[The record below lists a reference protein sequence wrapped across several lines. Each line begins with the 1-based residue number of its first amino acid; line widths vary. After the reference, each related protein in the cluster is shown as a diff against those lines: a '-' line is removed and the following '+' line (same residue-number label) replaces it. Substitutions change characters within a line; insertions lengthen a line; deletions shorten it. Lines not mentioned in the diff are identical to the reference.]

1 MRRENHLFYKK
12 ENTYTIKSKSIEI
25 ITYFAIIIYIV
36 KMEIIDLL
44 SILLIEIVIGVII
57 MNEKSRKYF
66 RIIMAILWIV
76 VGGVFAFTANFIN
89 AILFIAVGI
98 VFGLNAFKSGKKE

>member
-1 MRRENHLFYKK
+1 
-12 ENTYTIKSKSIEI
+12 
-25 ITYFAIIIYIV
+25 
-36 KMEIIDLL
+36 
-44 SILLIEIVIGVII
+44 

-98 VFGLNAFKSGKKE
+98 IFGLNAFKSGKKE